1 VTDQPPYLV
10 RIGLIQEDAGK
21 LLFYMLP
28 EDGWTHRTLEYR
40 KAGPVGE
47 SLLTATF
54 PDGRTESLEVPSELI
69 RVMKEL
75 RHEMASL
82 GKGAWFS
89 TVLSVTSAGRF
100 RFSFNYDKKP
110 TWFAPVED
118 AAYIEDLKKYPRP
131 PEAIPPWYPRVS
143 EA

>member
-1 VTDQPPYLV
+1 MTDQPPYLV

-28 EDGWTHRTLEYR
+28 EDGWTNRTLEYR

-69 RVMKEL
+69 RVMNEL

-89 TVLSVTSAGRF
+89 TVLSATSGGNF
-100 RFSFNYDKKP
+100 RFSFNYDDKP
-110 TWFAPVED
+110 GVVR
-118 AAYIEDLKKYPRP
+118 AARGCGLHRRF
-131 PEAIPPWYPRVS
+131 EAVS
-143 EA
+143 ASVGSDSGLVSDTF